1 MTAPRALDEPAA
13 PPTVEPD
20 RLHRPRRAI
29 VAVVEL
35 LVAGGAVAAAFWAWP
50 RGFAT
55 IVTVAGDGTRLLSE
69 RTYGN
74 WLGGAIGFGAL
85 AALLVLDA
93 IRQLVLAV
101 RVRPRAGGTAA
112 ATGTATPRTATPRTA
127 TPRTATRQHIDEGGS

>member
-1 MTAPRALDEPAA
+1 VTAPRVIGEPVA
-13 PPTVEPD
+13 PPPVEPG

-35 LVAGGAVAAAFWAWP
+35 LVAGCAVAAAFWAWP
-50 RGFAT
+50 KGFAT

-101 RVRPRAGGTAA
+101 RVRPGVAGPPGAGTASIH
-112 ATGTATPRTATPRTA
+112 TKTSTSTRTAR
-127 TPRTATRQHIDEGGS
+127 DD

>member
-1 MTAPRALDEPAA
+1 MAEPVL
-13 PPTVEPD
+13 PPPVEPD

-35 LVAGGAVAAAFWAWP
+35 LVAGGAVVAAFWAWP
-50 RGFAT
+50 KGFAT

-101 RVRPRAGGTAA
+101 RVRPRATGSGVTGGPTK
-112 ATGTATPRTATPRTA
+112 
-127 TPRTATRQHIDEGGS
+127 QIDEGGS